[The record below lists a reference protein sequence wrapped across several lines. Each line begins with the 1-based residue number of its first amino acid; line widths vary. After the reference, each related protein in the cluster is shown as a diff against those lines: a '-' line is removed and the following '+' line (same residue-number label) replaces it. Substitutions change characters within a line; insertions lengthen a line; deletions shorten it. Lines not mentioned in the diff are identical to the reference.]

1 MPIKRSS
8 YEKRSSPAH
17 LCTGRFPH
25 AGAAFRRVC
34 FVGYIAGFLFAQ
46 AGCSRRSFRRSPRQ
60 PGRLYVCNH
69 VLDIPI
75 GYNGASE
82 SPWTQTSI
90 DEAMLER
97 TRSALREL
105 HNAGLLT
112 DAQLAQSLAAC
123 TATDTW
129 RAAAAPGGLIQVSC
143 TITAK
148 LDEDSYSSFVL
159 NLVLTSADTPVY
171 FNYQNSQEDFSA
183 ADAELLQS
191 YCALL
196 GLDSFAD
203 WQYPDWGGTV
213 QNFGAAAYSESS
225 QVYLTANCYHGIT
238 LSAASMPPQDY
249 AVLDT
254 LYAKGDTP

>member
-1 MPIKRSS
+1 MKNDRLPLTCVLAVFLTLVLPFAVFALWDTSLVSS
-8 YEKRSSPAH
+8 SHRQAASDGLSAEARANPVA
-17 LCTGRFPH
+17 CT
-25 AGAAFRRVC
+25 
-34 FVGYIAGFLFAQ
+34 
-46 AGCSRRSFRRSPRQ
+46 
-60 PGRLYVCNH
+60 LYACNH
-69 VLDIPI
+69 VLDVPI

-90 DEAMLER
+90 DKATLER
-97 TRSALREL
+97 IHSALREL

-203 WQYPDWGGTV
+203 WQYPDWSGTV

-238 LSAASMPPQDY
+238 LSAASMTPQDY
-249 AVLDT
+249 AALDA
-254 LYAKGDTP
+254 LYTKGDTP

>member
-1 MPIKRSS
+1 MKNDRLPLTCVLAVFLTLVLPFAVFALWDTSLVSS
-8 YEKRSSPAH
+8 
-17 LCTGRFPH
+17 
-25 AGAAFRRVC
+25 
-34 FVGYIAGFLFAQ
+34 
-46 AGCSRRSFRRSPRQ
+46 SRRQAASDGLSAEARTNPVACT
-60 PGRLYVCNH
+60 LYVCNH
-69 VLDIPI
+69 VLDVPI
-75 GYNGASE
+75 GYSGASE
-82 SPWTQTSI
+82 SPWTQTTI
-90 DEAMLER
+90 DEAVLER

-171 FNYQNSQEDFSA
+171 FNYQNSRENFSA

-203 WQYPDWGGTV
+203 WQYPDWSGTV
-213 QNFGAAAYSESS
+213 QNFGAAAYSESA
-225 QVYLTANCYHGIT
+225 QVYLAANCYHGIT
-238 LSAASMPPQDY
+238 LSAASMTPQDY
-249 AVLDT
+249 AALDA
-254 LYAKGDTP
+254 LYTKGDTP

>member
-1 MPIKRSS
+1 MKND
-8 YEKRSSPAH
+8 
-17 LCTGRFPH
+17 RFPLTCVLAVFLTLVLPFAVFALWDTSLVSSSH
-25 AGAAFRRVC
+25 RQAAADGLSAEARANPAAC
-34 FVGYIAGFLFAQ
+34 T
-46 AGCSRRSFRRSPRQ
+46 
-60 PGRLYVCNH
+60 LYVCNH

-105 HNAGLLT
+105 HIAGLLT

-129 RAAAAPGGLIQVSC
+129 QAAAAPGGLIQTSC

-148 LDEDSYSSFVL
+148 LDEDSYSSLAL

-213 QNFGAAAYSESS
+213 QNFGAAAYSESA
-225 QVYLTANCYHGIT
+225 QVYLTANHHSGLT

>member
-1 MPIKRSS
+1 MKNDRLPLTCVLAVFLTLVLPFAVFALWDTSLVSS
-8 YEKRSSPAH
+8 SHRQAASDGLSAEARANPAA
-17 LCTGRFPH
+17 CT
-25 AGAAFRRVC
+25 
-34 FVGYIAGFLFAQ
+34 
-46 AGCSRRSFRRSPRQ
+46 
-60 PGRLYVCNH
+60 LYACNH
-69 VLDIPI
+69 VLDVPI

-82 SPWTQTSI
+82 SPWTQISI
-90 DEAMLER
+90 DEATLER

-112 DAQLAQSLAAC
+112 NAQLAQSLAAC

-129 RAAAAPGGLIQVSC
+129 QAAAAPGGLIQASC

-171 FNYQNSQEDFSA
+171 FNYQNSQKDFSA
-183 ADAELLQS
+183 ADAKLLQS

-203 WQYPDWGGTV
+203 WQYPDWSGTV
-213 QNFGAAAYSESS
+213 QNFGAAAYSESA

-249 AVLDT
+249 AALDA
-254 LYAKGDTP
+254 LYTKGDTP

>member
-1 MPIKRSS
+1 MKND
-8 YEKRSSPAH
+8 
-17 LCTGRFPH
+17 RFPLTCVLAVFLTLVLPFAVFALWDISLVSSSH
-25 AGAAFRRVC
+25 RQTAADGLSAEARANPAAC
-34 FVGYIAGFLFAQ
+34 T
-46 AGCSRRSFRRSPRQ
+46 
-60 PGRLYVCNH
+60 LYVCNH

-105 HNAGLLT
+105 HIAGLLT

-129 RAAAAPGGLIQVSC
+129 QAATAPGGLIQISC

-148 LDEDSYSSFVL
+148 LDEDSYSSLAL

-171 FNYQNSQEDFSA
+171 FNYQNSRENFSA

-203 WQYPDWGGTV
+203 WQYPDWGSTV
-213 QNFGAAAYSESS
+213 QNFGAAAYSENA
-225 QVYLTANCYHGIT
+225 QVYLTANHHSGLT

-254 LYAKGDTP
+254 LYAKGGTP

>member
-1 MPIKRSS
+1 MKNDRLPLTCVLAVFLTLVLPFAVFALWDTSLVSS
-8 YEKRSSPAH
+8 SHRQAASDGLSAEARANPVA
-17 LCTGRFPH
+17 CT
-25 AGAAFRRVC
+25 
-34 FVGYIAGFLFAQ
+34 
-46 AGCSRRSFRRSPRQ
+46 
-60 PGRLYVCNH
+60 LYACNH
-69 VLDIPI
+69 VLDVPI

-82 SPWTQTSI
+82 SPWTQTTI
-90 DEAMLER
+90 DEATLER

-129 RAAAAPGGLIQVSC
+129 QAAAAPGGLIQISC

-191 YCALL
+191 YCTLL

-213 QNFGAAAYSESS
+213 QNFGAAAYSESA
-225 QVYLTANCYHGIT
+225 QVYLTANQHSGLT

-249 AVLDT
+249 AALDA

>member
-1 MPIKRSS
+1 MKNDRLPLTCVLAVFLTLVLPFAVFALWDTSLVSS
-8 YEKRSSPAH
+8 SHRQAASDGLSAEARANPVA
-17 LCTGRFPH
+17 CT
-25 AGAAFRRVC
+25 
-34 FVGYIAGFLFAQ
+34 
-46 AGCSRRSFRRSPRQ
+46 
-60 PGRLYVCNH
+60 LYACNH
-69 VLDIPI
+69 VLDVPI

-82 SPWTQTSI
+82 SPWTQTTI
-90 DEAMLER
+90 DEATLER
-97 TRSALREL
+97 TRGALREL

-129 RAAAAPGGLIQVSC
+129 QAAAAPGGLIQISC

-191 YCALL
+191 YCTLL

-213 QNFGAAAYSESS
+213 QNFGAAAYSESA
-225 QVYLTANCYHGIT
+225 QVYLTANQHSGLT

-249 AVLDT
+249 AALDA

>member
-1 MPIKRSS
+1 MKND
-8 YEKRSSPAH
+8 
-17 LCTGRFPH
+17 RFPLTCVLAVFLTLVLPFAVFALWDTSLVSSSH
-25 AGAAFRRVC
+25 RQAASDGLSAEARANPVAC
-34 FVGYIAGFLFAQ
+34 T
-46 AGCSRRSFRRSPRQ
+46 
-60 PGRLYVCNH
+60 LYACNH

-82 SPWTQTSI
+82 SPWTQTTI
-90 DEAMLER
+90 DEATLER

-129 RAAAAPGGLIQVSC
+129 QAAAAPGGLIQVSC

-213 QNFGAAAYSESS
+213 QNFGAAAYSESA
-225 QVYLTANCYHGIT
+225 QVYLTANHHSGLT

>member
-1 MPIKRSS
+1 MKTDRLPLICVLAVFLTLVLPFAVFALWDTSLVSS
-8 YEKRSSPAH
+8 SHRQAASDGLSAEARANPAA
-17 LCTGRFPH
+17 CT
-25 AGAAFRRVC
+25 
-34 FVGYIAGFLFAQ
+34 
-46 AGCSRRSFRRSPRQ
+46 
-60 PGRLYVCNH
+60 LYVCNH
-69 VLDIPI
+69 VLDVPI

-82 SPWTQTSI
+82 SPWTQTTI

-97 TRSALREL
+97 TRSALREF

-123 TATDTW
+123 TATDIW
-129 RAAAAPGGLIQVSC
+129 QAAAAPGGLIQVSC

-171 FNYQNSQEDFSA
+171 FNYQNSRENFSA
-183 ADAELLQS
+183 ADAKLLQS

-203 WQYPDWGGTV
+203 WQYPDWSGTV

-238 LSAASMPPQDY
+238 LSAASMTPQDY
-249 AVLDT
+249 AALDA
-254 LYAKGDTP
+254 LYTKGDTP

>member
-1 MPIKRSS
+1 MKNDRLPLTCVLAVFLTLVLPFAVFALWDTSLVSS
-8 YEKRSSPAH
+8 SHRQAAADGLSAEARANPAA
-17 LCTGRFPH
+17 CT
-25 AGAAFRRVC
+25 
-34 FVGYIAGFLFAQ
+34 
-46 AGCSRRSFRRSPRQ
+46 
-60 PGRLYVCNH
+60 LYVCNH

-75 GYNGASE
+75 GYSGASE

-143 TITAK
+143 SITVK

-183 ADAELLQS
+183 EDAKLLQS

-203 WQYPDWGGTV
+203 WQYLDWSGTV

-238 LSAASMPPQDY
+238 LSAASMTPQDY
-249 AVLDT
+249 AALDA
-254 LYAKGDTP
+254 LYTKGDTP